1 MATDNEIQRLA
12 AATNAIRPEWPIKS
26 LITLISRD
34 HAARPYRDLA
44 VALAWIATDAQTK
57 TPARLA
63 EAGPWWTATSM
74 TEGRGPGQSR
84 MQCAVH
90 GEHHA
95 GHCVECVAAAVPKPD
110 GFQVPIRS
118 KHRQFQ
124 PKETTMTADP
134 AEIQQA
140 RVRAD
145 GAL

>member
-1 MATDNEIQRLA
+1 MVASSSTPTALLWPSAPHSTGMRRPMPTENQLERLA
-12 AATNAIRPEWPIKS
+12 AMANAIRPEWPVKS
-26 LITLISRD
+26 LITLLARD
-34 HAARPYRDLA
+34 HATRPYRDLA

-74 TEGRGPGQSR
+74 TEGRGPGQTV

-110 GFQVPIRS
+110 GFQ
-118 KHRQFQ
+118 
-124 PKETTMTADP
+124 
-134 AEIQQA
+134 
-140 RVRAD
+140 
-145 GAL
+145 

>member
-12 AATNAIRPEWPIKS
+12 AMGKPIPPGGPLKF
-26 LITLISRD
+26 LLTLISREPPTK
-34 HAARPYRDLA
+34 PYPDLA

-57 TPARLA
+57 TPARLS

-74 TEGRGPGQSR
+74 TEGAGPGQSR

-95 GHCVECVAAAVPKPD
+95 GHCVECVAAGGPKPD